1 MPAKNPDS
9 FHLSRIVLIWSVS
22 ANPDTMNPGERNLQR
37 GPKGDRMFDDPN
49 FPKAKKFWHM
59 GELHDWTKTNVHV
72 MSHALHYG
80 TSVFEGIR
88 AYRTDDGPAI
98 FRLSD
103 HLDRFF
109 YSAALLKMNIPY
121 SKEQIADAIKQTI
134 RENRLDSAYIRPLL
148 YYSYGN
154 LGLVPKHSPV
164 ELMIAAWEW
173 GAYLGDK
180 AEKGIH
186 ACLLPW
192 RRIHHT
198 QFDMKAKLG
207 GLYILSTICGVMAR
221 EKGFDEAIFLNLEG
235 NIAEGPGE
243 NILIAKNGAVRTNDV
258 NESVL
263 EGITRTSILDMAER
277 IGIPTSVGPITKDDL
292 FTADEAFFSGTAV
305 EIAPITR
312 VTDDSSG
319 KKPPQEYQIGSGE
332 AGEITT
338 KIITM
343 FKNVVSGRDKAYEKW
358 LTYLK

>member
-1 MPAKNPDS
+1 
-9 FHLSRIVLIWSVS
+9 
-22 ANPDTMNPGERNLQR
+22 
-37 GPKGDRMFDDPN
+37 
-49 FPKAKKFWHM
+49 M
-59 GELHDWTKTNVHV
+59 GIFHDWTESNVHA

-88 AYRTDDGPAI
+88 AYQTASGPAI

-103 HLDRFF
+103 HIDRLF
-109 YSAALLKMNIPY
+109 YSASLLRMNIPY
-121 SKEQIADAIKQTI
+121 TKQEIFETIQLVVKENQ
-134 RENRLDSAYIRPLL
+134 LDSAYIRPLL

-173 GAYLGDK
+173 GAYLGAK
-180 AEKGIH
+180 AEQGIH
-186 ACLLPW
+186 AYILPW

-207 GLYILSTICGVMAR
+207 GLYILSTICGILAR
-221 EKGFDEAIFLNLEG
+221 EKGYDEAIFLNLEG
-235 NIAEGPGE
+235 NVAEGPGE
-243 NILIAKNGAVRTNDV
+243 NILIIKDGIVKTNDV

-263 EGITRTSILDMAER
+263 EGITRTSILKIAEDM
-277 IGIPTSVGPITKDDL
+277 GIRTSIGPITKQDF

-312 VTDDSSG
+312 VMDDSEQDESP
-319 KKPPQEYQIGSGE
+319 KEYTIGSGT

-338 KIITM
+338 KIIKA
-343 FKNVVSGRDKAYEKW
+343 FKNIIAGENKNYETW
-358 LTYLK
+358 LTYVK